1 MLTEAGFSA
10 VNRRALSGGLS
21 QLITATRTGR
31 P

>member
-1 MLTEAGFSA
+1 MLAGAGFSA

>member
-1 MLTEAGFSA
+1 MLAAAGFSS
-10 VNRRALSGGLS
+10 VNQRPLSGGLS